1 MATKKTGQD
10 QDSALVNAEEVAP
23 GNVGQ
28 ALVAAPAAVS
38 PSQSGTA
45 PASEQ
50 PGTPDAS
57 VVPATSVAP
66 SPSTTAV
73 DATAAP
79 GTAQLRGYL
88 VTDVSSVLHDG
99 TWYHQGDEVF
109 LNDKDA
115 VPLLNRRIIK
125 PIKREK

>member
-23 GNVGQ
+23 GDVGQ
-28 ALVAAPAAVS
+28 AAVGAPASAA
-38 PSQSGTA
+38 PSQSG
-45 PASEQ
+45 
-50 PGTPDAS
+50 
-57 VVPATSVAP
+57 AP

-79 GTAQLRGYL
+79 GSAQELPGYL
-88 VTDVSSVLHDG
+88 VTDVSCVLHDG

-125 PIKREK
+125 PLRSEK

>member
-1 MATKKTGQD
+1 MATKKSGQD
-10 QDSALVNAEEVAP
+10 EDSTLANAEEAAP
-23 GNVGQ
+23 GGVGH
-28 ALVAAPAAVS
+28 AAVAAPAAAA

-50 PGTPDAS
+50 PGTPAAS
-57 VVPATSVAP
+57 AVSAASVAP

-73 DATAAP
+73 DTTAAP
-79 GTAQLRGYL
+79 GSAQLPGYL

-109 LNDKDA
+109 LSDKDA

-125 PIKREK
+125 PLRSEK